1 MLSARTD
8 QALRAR
14 AAQLLAAG
22 ERERWTDADLADVAY
37 TLQVG
42 REAMEHRLGFT
53 AASMAALR
61 ASLQRFLAGEAGEP
75 DADGE
80 VLHHGEVKAHKDALA
95 IFSAD
100 EELGEAVAKWLA
112 RGKHAKVLELWAK
125 GLAIDWRELHVGTS
139 PRIRPLPTYPF
150 ARERHWFGTIEDP
163 TGAAASRV
171 PAADR
176 DAKEAF
182 APVRKTSGK
191 PAVALRTLSG
201 RTSDMVSACVVIA
214 PTPTDTVAAPVVK
227 TVAPLPA
234 SPPATTADLPS
245 PEAIAAVLTET
256 LAKALFIEEANIGR
270 DDIFVELGLDSIIG
284 VEWTHVINRHFG
296 LSLPATRLY
305 DYPTIAE
312 LTAYLRDALREQGA
326 PAQDAAI
333 DRSSLPSPVDPDPD
347 PVPPAPVSRA
357 NEAPDSSAEASAA
370 SVSAQNA
377 FDPPSLRQGIAI
389 IGMSG
394 RFPRAATAEAF
405 WENIASGRD
414 CVGDVPAER
423 WRIDDFFAPGGD
435 EVGTTYCRAMGSIDD
450 VAQFD
455 PQFFGIAPAEARI
468 MDPQQRVFLQA
479 CWECIEDA
487 AVDPSSL
494 SGSRTAVF
502 AGCGSGD
509 YGMGGD
515 AASAQGL
522 IGGSSSILAARISY
536 FLDLKGPC
544 LAIDTACSSSLVA
557 IASACDSL
565 LLGQADLALAGGVCV
580 LCGPAIHLT
589 TSHAGMLSHSGRCA
603 AFDQTADGF
612 VPAEGVGVVL
622 LKRLEDARRDR
633 DNILGVLRG
642 WGVNQDGK
650 TNGITAPSV
659 KSQIALEREVH
670 ERFGIDP
677 RTISLVEA
685 HGTGTKLGDPIEVEA
700 LVHAFRTAHP
710 KEPCQTPYCAL
721 GSVKSNIGH
730 ALTAAAVASV
740 IKVLLAMRHRK
751 LPPTLHFD
759 RLNEHIELRGTPFYV
774 NTQLRDWET
783 PPGVPRTAAVNS
795 FGFSGTNAHCVIE
808 QAPPVAVRPVARPA
822 HLVVLS
828 ARTPAQ
834 LKEQAHRLAVHLET
848 HEVELADVAYTLMK
862 GRKHFGHRLASV
874 AANVHELGARLRA
887 WAVDGATEGIVAG
900 TAESP
905 ATDEA
910 SLERGTAC
918 IARAAH
924 VPTPKDYLDDLAT
937 IASLYVAG
945 RRLDYAAL
953 FVADACRRI
962 PLPTY
967 SFARETYW
975 LQTPTV
981 AAPLDDIVDAVMR
994 GTLDVDSAA
1003 ARVRHVSGTDRDDR
1017 TVEDEVA

>member
-1 MLSARTD
+1 
-8 QALRAR
+8 
-14 AAQLLAAG
+14 
-22 ERERWTDADLADVAY
+22 
-37 TLQVG
+37 QVG

-53 AASMAALR
+53 ATSMAALR
-61 ASLQRFLAGEAGEP
+61 ASLQRFLAGEAGAP
-75 DADGE
+75 DAEGE

-112 RGKHAKVLELWAK
+112 RGKYAKVLDLWTK
-125 GLAIDWRELHVGTS
+125 GLAVDWRELHVGTS

-163 TGAAASRV
+163 TGMHAAATAPRV

-176 DAKEAF
+176 DPKDAF

-201 RTSDMVSACVVIA
+201 GTSGTVKASVVIA
-214 PTPTDTVAAPVVK
+214 PAPTDTVAAPVAKTVAK
-227 TVAPLPA
+227 TVAPPPA
-234 SPPATTADLPS
+234 SPPAPTADLPS

-256 LAKALFIEEANIGR
+256 LAKALFIEEANIGH

-312 LTAYLRDALREQGA
+312 LTAYLRDALREHGA

-333 DRSSLPSPVDPDPD
+333 DRSSPPSPIDPDPEPD

-357 NEAPDSSAEASAA
+357 NEAPDLSADASAA
-370 SVSAQNA
+370 PVSAENA

-394 RFPRAATAEAF
+394 RFPRAPTAEAF

-423 WRIDDFFAPGGD
+423 WRVDDFFAPGGD

-455 PQFFGIAPAEARI
+455 PQFFGIAPAEAKI

-487 AVDPSSL
+487 AVDPSTL
-494 SGSRTAVF
+494 SGSRSAVF
-502 AGCGSGD
+502 AGCGAGD

-565 LLGQADLALAGGVCV
+565 LLGQADLALAGGVCI

-589 TSHAGMLSHSGRCA
+589 TSHAGMLSRSGRCA
-603 AFDQTADGF
+603 AFDQAADGF
-612 VPAEGVGVVL
+612 VPAEGAGVIL
-622 LKRLEDARRDR
+622 LKRLDDARRDR

-677 RTISLVEA
+677 RAITLVET

-700 LVHAFRTAHP
+700 LVHAFRAAHP
-710 KEPCQTPYCAL
+710 DQPCDTPYCAL

-740 IKVLLAMRHRK
+740 IKVLLALRHRK

-774 NTQLRDWET
+774 NTRLRDWET

-808 QAPPVAVRPVARPA
+808 QAPPVAVRPIARPG

-828 ARTPAQ
+828 ARTPSQ
-834 LKEQAHRLAVHLET
+834 LQEQAIRLAAHLDT
-848 HEVELADVAYTLMK
+848 HEVELADVACTLLT
-862 GRKHFGHRLASV
+862 GRKHFGHRLACVVASV
-874 AANVHELGARLRA
+874 RELGATLRT
-887 WAVDGATEGIVAG
+887 WASDGAANGLVAG
-900 TAESP
+900 IAERVL
-905 ATDEA
+905 TDEA
-910 SLERGTAC
+910 ALERGASC
-918 IARAAH
+918 IDRAAQ
-924 VPTPKDYLDDLAT
+924 VPTAEDHLDRLAT
-937 IASLYVAG
+937 LAAFYVAG
-945 RRLDYAAL
+945 HRLDYARLYA
-953 FVADACRRI
+953 ADACRRI

-967 SFARETYW
+967 PFARESYW
-975 LQTPTV
+975 LPTPAAT
-981 AAPLDDIVDAVMR
+981 APLDDIVDAVMR
-994 GTLDVDSAA
+994 GTLDIERAA
-1003 ARVRHVSGTDRDDR
+1003 ARVRHVSGRGLDDQA
-1017 TVEDEVA
+1017 VEDEVT